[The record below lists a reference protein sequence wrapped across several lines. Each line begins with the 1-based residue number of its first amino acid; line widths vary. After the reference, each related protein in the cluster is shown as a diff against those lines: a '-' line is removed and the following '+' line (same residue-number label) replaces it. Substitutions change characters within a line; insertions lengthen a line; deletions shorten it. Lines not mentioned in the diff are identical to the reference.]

1 MPFHELTLL
10 KLSLHSHPT
19 VRTLL
24 TTFTLLAT
32 FLFSG
37 CARFATSQGA
47 QQYEE
52 LDPGLVREVR
62 ALGNRNWI
70 VIADESFPLHT
81 RRGVRTLL
89 VDKEIPEVLSGVIE
103 VIDSQQHVEPVFYR
117 TRELGF
123 MENDSAPGVDTYRD
137 QITQVLQGREI
148 RDFQYRYLSVVLEDD
163 SKKFAVLVIKTKT
176 ALPYSSIFIELDSG
190 YWDQRSEKKL
200 RSKMEAQD
208 AQTGS

>member
-1 MPFHELTLL
+1 MRPLF
-10 KLSLHSHPT
+10 PIAI
-19 VRTLL
+19 
-24 TTFTLLAT
+24 LAT
-32 FLFSG
+32 VFLLSG
-37 CARFATSQGA
+37 CGIWGNQQGND
-47 QQYEE
+47 YDE

-89 VDKEIPEVLSGVIE
+89 VEKEIPEVLSGVIDVLE
-103 VIDSQQHVEPVFYR
+103 SQQHVTPVFYR

-123 MENDSAPGVDTYRD
+123 IENDNAPGIDTYRSN
-137 QITQVLQGREI
+137 ITEALRGYEI

-190 YWDQRSEKKL
+190 FWDQSSEQKL
-200 RSKMEAQD
+200 RSKMEAQ
-208 AQTGS
+208 APNTGS

>member
-1 MPFHELTLL
+1 MRTP
-10 KLSLHSHPT
+10 LSIL
-19 VRTLL
+19 LL
-24 TTFTLLAT
+24 TVT

-37 CARFATSQGA
+37 CGKLGTQLGG

-89 VDKEIPEVLSGVIE
+89 VDKEIPEVLSGVIDVLE
-103 VIDSQQHVEPVFYR
+103 SQQHVTPVFYR
-117 TRELGF
+117 TRELGLI
-123 MENDSAPGVDTYRD
+123 ENDAAPGIDTYRAN
-137 QITQVLQGREI
+137 INTALRGYEI
-148 RDFQYRYLSVVLEDD
+148 RDFKYRYLSVVLEDD
-163 SKKFAVLVIKTKT
+163 SKTFAVLVIKTKT

-190 YWDQRSEKKL
+190 FWDQSSEEKL
-200 RSKMEAQD
+200 RSKMEALETTTD
-208 AQTGS
+208 S

>member
-1 MPFHELTLL
+1 MRTPLTTIALIATLL
-10 KLSLHSHPT
+10 
-19 VRTLL
+19 V
-24 TTFTLLAT
+24 
-32 FLFSG
+32 SG
-37 CARFATSQGA
+37 CGRFGD
-47 QQYEE
+47 QQAEQYDD
-52 LDPGLVREVR
+52 LDPGLVREVQ

-89 VDKEIPEVLSGVIE
+89 VDKEIPEVLSGVIDVLE
-103 VIDSQQHVEPVFYR
+103 SQQHVTPVFYR

-123 MENDSAPGVDTYRD
+123 IENDAAPGIDTYRTR
-137 QITQVLQGREI
+137 ITEALRGYEI

-163 SKKFAVLVIKTKT
+163 AKTFAVLVIKTKT

-190 YWDQRSEKKL
+190 FWDQSSEQKL

-208 AQTGS
+208 ASGDS

>member
-1 MPFHELTLL
+1 MRFLL
-10 KLSLHSHPT
+10 PIFSILAT
-19 VRTLL
+19 CLL
-24 TTFTLLAT
+24 T
-32 FLFSG
+32 G
-37 CARFATSQGA
+37 CGVWGGKQAP
-47 QQYEE
+47 QYEE

-89 VDKEIPEVLSGVIE
+89 VDKEIPEVLSGVIDVLE
-103 VIDSQQHVEPVFYR
+103 SQQHVTPIFYR

-123 MENDSAPGVDTYRD
+123 VENDTAPGIDMYRKA
-137 QITQVLQGREI
+137 ITESLRGYEI

-163 SKKFAVLVIKTKT
+163 SKTFAVLVLKTKT

-190 YWDQRSEKKL
+190 YWDQRSEQKL
-200 RSKMEAQD
+200 RSKMEAND
-208 AQTGS
+208 PTSSS

>member
-1 MPFHELTLL
+1 MRIPLL
-10 KLSLHSHPT
+10 
-19 VRTLL
+19 LL
-24 TTFTLLAT
+24 IALAIP
-32 FLFSG
+32 LFSG
-37 CARFATSQGA
+37 CSRWNR
-47 QQYEE
+47 QQALQYDE

-89 VDKEIPEVLSGVIE
+89 VDKEIPEVLSGVIDVLE
-103 VIDSQQHVEPVFYR
+103 SQQHVTPIFYR

-123 MENDSAPGVDTYRD
+123 VENDDAPGIDLYRR
-137 QITQVLQGREI
+137 QLTESLRGHEI

-163 SKKFAVLVIKTKT
+163 SKTFAVLVLKTKT

-190 YWDQRSEKKL
+190 YWDQHSEQKL
-200 RSKMEAQD
+200 RSKMEKE
-208 AQTGS
+208 TPTTNS

>member
-1 MPFHELTLL
+1 MRAILFIVPILTALCL
-10 KLSLHSHPT
+10 
-19 VRTLL
+19 
-24 TTFTLLAT
+24 
-32 FLFSG
+32 SG
-37 CARFATSQGA
+37 CVGIFGHKQN
-47 QQYEE
+47 QQYED

-89 VDKEIPEVLSGVIE
+89 VDKEIPEVLSGVIDVLE
-103 VIDSQQHVEPVFYR
+103 SQQHVSPVFYR

-123 MENDSAPGVDTYRD
+123 VENDAAPGIDVYRKA
-137 QITQVLQGREI
+137 ITESLRGYEI

-163 SKKFAVLVIKTKT
+163 SKTFAVLVIKTKT

-190 YWDQRSEKKL
+190 FWDQRSEQKL

-208 AQTGS
+208 PSSNS

>member
-1 MPFHELTLL
+1 MRKILFLA
-10 KLSLHSHPT
+10 S
-19 VRTLL
+19 LL
-24 TTFTLLAT
+24 TAL
-32 FLFSG
+32 FLSG
-37 CARFATSQGA
+37 CGVFGPKGN
-47 QQYEE
+47 QQYDE
-52 LDPGLVREVR
+52 LDPGLVREIR

-89 VDKEIPEVLSGVIE
+89 VDKEIPEVLSGVIDVLE
-103 VIDSQQHVEPVFYR
+103 SQQHVSPVFYR

-123 MENDSAPGVDTYRD
+123 VENDAAPGIDVYRKA
-137 QITQVLQGREI
+137 IMESLRGYEI

-163 SKKFAVLVIKTKT
+163 SKIFAVLVIKTKT

-190 YWDQRSEKKL
+190 FWDQRSEQKL

-208 AQTGS
+208 PASGS

>member
-1 MPFHELTLL
+1 MRSLL
-10 KLSLHSHPT
+10 SIT
-19 VRTLL
+19 ILL
-24 TTFTLLAT
+24 TSL
-32 FLFSG
+32 FLSG
-37 CARFATSQGA
+37 CGVLGKKQGE
-47 QQYEE
+47 QYEE

-89 VDKEIPEVLSGVIE
+89 VDKEIPEVLSGVIDVLE
-103 VIDSQQHVEPVFYR
+103 SQQHVTPVFYR

-123 MENDSAPGVDTYRD
+123 VENDAAPGIDTYRAN
-137 QITQVLQGREI
+137 ITQALRGHEI

-163 SKKFAVLVIKTKT
+163 SKTFAVLVIKTKT

-190 YWDQRSEKKL
+190 FWDQSSEKKL

-208 AQTGS
+208 ATSGS

>member
-1 MPFHELTLL
+1 MRKPLSTIFLTAAL
-10 KLSLHSHPT
+10 
-19 VRTLL
+19 
-24 TTFTLLAT
+24 
-32 FLFSG
+32 FLSG
-37 CARFATSQGA
+37 CGFVSNKQDIE
-47 QQYEE
+47 YEE

-89 VDKEIPEVLSGVIE
+89 VDKEIPEVLSGVIDVLE
-103 VIDSQQHVEPVFYR
+103 SQQHVTPVFYR

-123 MENDSAPGVDTYRD
+123 IENDTAPGIDNYRAN
-137 QITQVLQGREI
+137 ITKALRGYEI

-163 SKKFAVLVIKTKT
+163 SKTFAVLVIKTKT

-190 YWDQRSEKKL
+190 FWDQSSEKKL

-208 AQTGS
+208 ASTGS